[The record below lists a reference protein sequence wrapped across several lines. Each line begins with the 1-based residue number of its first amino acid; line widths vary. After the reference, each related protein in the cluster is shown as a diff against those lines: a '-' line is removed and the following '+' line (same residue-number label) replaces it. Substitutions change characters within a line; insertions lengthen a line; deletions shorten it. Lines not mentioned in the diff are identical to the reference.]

1 MKTKQ
6 LRWLLLVAVA
16 TGAGCGKP
24 PAETGP
30 GGDFAVRAVV
40 ALVKQESLEETLAL
54 VGNLAAKES
63 IDIRSEIEAK
73 ITHIGF
79 IEGQP
84 VEIGQVLFR
93 IDDAKLQAQV
103 AEAKARFELANN
115 DYERGKTL
123 LAKKTISQQQFD
135 QFRSTLDANR
145 ASLRLAN
152 ERMDEA
158 VILAPFVGEMG
169 ERVVSLGQFVDV
181 GQLLSSLVQVDPLEV
196 EFNVP
201 ERYLGQL
208 GVGQTIAIRTVAY
221 EGNFAGRVFFVSP
234 QLDERSRTVLVKAYV
249 DNVDGRL
256 KPGMFANLDLVFR
269 ARDDAIV
276 IPEQAIS
283 YQGDQASVVVMN
295 TESRAEFRPVAVG
308 LRLSGVAE
316 ILSGLEVGEYIVVEG
331 FQKMGPGS
339 QILISPRS
347 ERYGVAV
354 PDAAKQP
361 G

>member
-1 MKTKQ
+1 MKSKY
-6 LRWLLLVAVA
+6 LRWLFITALA
-16 TGAGCGKP
+16 TAGCGKP
-24 PAETGP
+24 PAQEGP
-30 GGDFAVRAVV
+30 GGEFPVQAVV
-40 ALVKQESLEETLAL
+40 ALVKHEPLEETLAL
-54 VGNLAAKES
+54 VGNLAAKEF
-63 IDIRSEIEAK
+63 INIRSEIEAK
-73 ITHIGF
+73 IAYIGF
-79 IEGQP
+79 TEGAS
-84 VEIGQVLFR
+84 VEAGQVLFR

-103 AEAKARFELANN
+103 AEAKARFELAKN
-115 DYERGKTL
+115 DFERGKSL

-152 ERMDEA
+152 ERMDDA
-158 VILAPFVGEMG
+158 VIVAPFVGQMG

-181 GQLLSSLVQVDPLEV
+181 GQLLSSLVQIHPLDV

-208 GVGQTIAIRTVAY
+208 DVDQNIAIRTVAY
-221 EGNFAGRVFFVSP
+221 DDDFVGKVFFVSP

-249 DNVDGRL
+249 DNSDRRL

-269 ARDDAIV
+269 ARDKAIV
-276 IPEQAIS
+276 IPEQAIA

-295 TESRAEFRPVAVG
+295 PDARAEFRPVEVG
-308 LRLSGVAE
+308 LRLSGFAE
-316 ILSGLEVGEYIVVEG
+316 ILTGLEVGERIVVEG
-331 FQKMGPGS
+331 SQKMGPGS

-347 ERYGVAV
+347 QRYGIAV
-354 PDAAKQP
+354 PDAADQP